1 MSWIIKQSLHLPT
14 FSHVNL
20 LLLLLYLALTANHR
34 SIPFGYLHVLVR
46 GQQCPFLGVLDT
58 LLFFTRCAEGQ
69 QNVDHKSISE
79 ELYGEGD
86 KRSGDA
92 KLVEAETLLE
102 AIY

>member
-1 MSWIIKQSLHLPT
+1 VIW
-14 FSHVNL
+14 
-20 LLLLLYLALTANHR
+20 
-34 SIPFGYLHVLVR
+34 
-46 GQQCPFLGVLDT
+46 T

-69 QNVDHKSISE
+69 QNVDHKSIPE

-92 KLVEAETLLE
+92 KMVEAQTFLE